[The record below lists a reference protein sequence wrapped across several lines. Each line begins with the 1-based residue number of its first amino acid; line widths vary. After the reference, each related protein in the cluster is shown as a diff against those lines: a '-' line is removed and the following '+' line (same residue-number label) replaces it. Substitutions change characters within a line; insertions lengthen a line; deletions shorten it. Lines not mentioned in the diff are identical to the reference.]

1 MDKTIAYALGEIV
14 SDDYEEVGSEQLDA
28 LKGKR
33 VLLAEDN
40 DLNAEWTDSQ
50 LSQSIY
56 QDCYQVLQ
64 NYCNKMC
71 ALHISGEAK
80 HTASLLL

>member
-40 DLNAEWTDSQ
+40 DLNAEWTDS
-50 LSQSIY
+50 
-56 QDCYQVLQ
+56 
-64 NYCNKMC
+64 
-71 ALHISGEAK
+71 
-80 HTASLLL
+80 